1 MIFLIY
7 INLKQ
12 ELVKKY
18 SDLEDQL
25 EKVKVNNVKD
35 IKEFGEKFLDRLGV
49 LEKEVTKLREE
60 KVKLFILP
68 FISIPIFIKS
78 FY

>member
-1 MIFLIY
+1 MIY

>member
-49 LEKEVTKLREE
+49 LEKEVTKLRAE

>member
-1 MIFLIY
+1 MIY

-12 ELVKKY
+12 EFVKKY

>member
-25 EKVKVNNVKD
+25 EKVKVNNVKN

>member
-1 MIFLIY
+1 M
-7 INLKQ
+7 
-12 ELVKKY
+12 
-18 SDLEDQL
+18 
-25 EKVKVNNVKD
+25 NNVKD

-68 FISIPIFIKS
+68 FISIPIIIKS